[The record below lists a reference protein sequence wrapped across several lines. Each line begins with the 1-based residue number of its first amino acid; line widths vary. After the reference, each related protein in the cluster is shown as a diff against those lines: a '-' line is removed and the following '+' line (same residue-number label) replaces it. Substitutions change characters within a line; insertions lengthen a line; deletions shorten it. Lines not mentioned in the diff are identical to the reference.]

1 MRTKQQLH
9 LNEEGFVLVVT
20 LLIMVVLTIIGV
32 AMNRS
37 TTTEL
42 LIAGNDKV
50 HKQSFTEA
58 DGGTEFAAEILELN
72 IGCLEFASSGAES
85 VLITDPEDSGDNNAL
100 QLDGVIGID
109 SGSLKLWQNGVG
121 HWSDQVGITYPA
133 DDQRDMWFP
142 PTYTAGEPH
151 TNITVEG
158 EANFAEGSSIILAA
172 GYLGLGRGMGSGGI
186 VMNYEVHS
194 QHLGL
199 RDSESVIRV
208 QWRHVV
214 GNEDTDCNYN

>member
-1 MRTKQQLH
+1 MGTKRQLQH
-9 LNEEGFVLVVT
+9 NDEGFVLVVT
-20 LLIMVVLTIIGV
+20 LLIMVVLSIIGI
-32 AMNRS
+32 AMNRN
-37 TTTEL
+37 TTIEL
-42 LIAGNDKV
+42 QIAGNDKV

-72 IGCLEFASSGAES
+72 ISCLEFASGGAES

-100 QLDGVIGID
+100 QLDGLIGID
-109 SGSLKLWQNGVG
+109 SASLKLWQNGVG
-121 HWSDQVGITYPA
+121 HWSTAGVTYPA

-142 PTYTAGEPH
+142 PTYLPGEPH
-151 TNITVEG
+151 TNMTVEG

-194 QHLGL
+194 QHLGQ